1 MFLRNISFQ
10 KKMVL
15 YGIEEKVEY
24 RIQLTLLMKI
34 WENFN
39 SWWSFPFLFEC
50 CTYLNLLFSII
61 NTCSFYS
68 QKQ

>member
-39 SWWSFPFLFEC
+39 SW
-50 CTYLNLLFSII
+50 
-61 NTCSFYS
+61 
-68 QKQ
+68 